1 MNANSPHP
9 DAPYDDEQ
17 TPEHVALLEVL
28 QRVKKVEHL
37 YKCENQILRDD
48 IAKIESELWE
58 ARNEISMLVD
68 AISKLE
74 GALCLD

>member
-17 TPEHVALLEVL
+17 TPEQVALLEVL

-48 IAKIESELWE
+48 IAKLEEDLWIIKNELDVALE
-58 ARNEISMLVD
+58 
-68 AISKLE
+68 KLE
-74 GALCLD
+74 VLCLD

>member
-48 IAKIESELWE
+48 LA
-58 ARNEISMLVD
+58 
-68 AISKLE
+68 KLE
-74 GALCLD
+74 EDLWIVKNELDVALEKLEALCLD